1 MTEAEL
7 RQARELIHDFVEWK
21 VEFLAGMIG
30 PQAPIYHGGLDPKT
44 GERRLLLHPAARDS
58 LAFAWQ
64 DFELDFWQSKPLI
77 NINGASDDVLT
88 EHGLYGAQ
96 LAAKLRMVAVL
107 ALRFEAMLQQTD
119 QPVRAPLQKRGW
131 FGFGART
138 VTAEEAR
145 PRRAGGIVKALKDL
159 ISGIDVFADSVF
171 DAVGIGKALKE
182 IKELFGMSLEDQ

>member
-1 MTEAEL
+1 MTEVEL

-30 PQAPIYHGGLDPKT
+30 PQAPTYYRDVSPRT
-44 GERRLLLHPAARDS
+44 RERRLLLHPSAREA

-64 DFELDFWQSKPLI
+64 QFEYDFWESRPLI
-77 NINGASDDVLT
+77 PINDVSAEALT

-107 ALRFEAMLQQTD
+107 ALRFEAVLQRTD
-119 QPVRAPLQKRGW
+119 QPIRAPVQQRGW

-145 PRRAGGIVKALKDL
+145 PRRTGGFVRALKDL
-159 ISGIDVFADSVF
+159 LSGIDVFADSVF

-182 IKELFGMSLEDQ
+182 IKELFGMSLENE